1 MTGSR
6 KKLAILA
13 AVLLL
18 VVVVLT
24 ITGLRLAKPSLKKL
38 TLEVLSEKFHADVQ
52 LDNIEILIFPRIQ
65 VHGSGLSMRFQGRT
79 DLPPLIYVREFWAEA
94 GLRSL
99 LGKPWRIERIQ
110 MKGLSIHIPPKN
122 GDEIQTGGNGGLRDW
137 SKTKDIPI
145 LIGEIEADDSQ
156 LEILP
161 KSADKLSHVF
171 ELHHILMRQVGLGR
185 PVDFT
190 AQLTNYKPPGE
201 IKSTGSFGPWNAD
214 DPAETPLAA
223 TYTFMNA
230 DLGVFKGISGILSS
244 RGKFGGVLN
253 QIEVEGE
260 TDTPDFAVKTGGHPV
275 SLHTTFSATVDGTNG
290 NTLLHPVRAQFLNS
304 TVVAN
309 GEVVKAEGNQGKKGR
324 AVRLDV
330 AVSDA
335 RLEDMLRLAVK
346 GEPVMTGAMGF
357 HAQMELPPDEGD
369 VMERLNL
376 TGIFGVHSAEF
387 TDQKISAKVQ
397 TLSRKGEGK
406 PGDKDAGSD
415 VSSLQGNFALDN
427 SVLTFRQLT
436 FAVTGAN
443 VQLNGTYGLE
453 NEKLDF
459 YGRLRLQAKLS
470 QTMTGFK
477 SDLLKPFDPFFRKN
491 NATQIPIKV
500 SGTREHPSFG
510 LDFHDKEHQ
519 AGN

>member
-1 MTGSR
+1 M
-6 KKLAILA
+6 
-13 AVLLL
+13 
-18 VVVVLT
+18 
-24 ITGLRLAKPSLKKL
+24 
-38 TLEVLSEKFHADVQ
+38 
-52 LDNIEILIFPRIQ
+52 
-65 VHGSGLSMRFQGRT
+65 
-79 DLPPLIYVREFWAEA
+79 
-94 GLRSL
+94 
-99 LGKPWRIERIQ
+99 
-110 MKGLSIHIPPKN
+110 
-122 GDEIQTGGNGGLRDW
+122 
-137 SKTKDIPI
+137 
-145 LIGEIEADDSQ
+145 
-156 LEILP
+156 
-161 KSADKLSHVF
+161 
-171 ELHHILMRQVGLGR
+171 
-185 PVDFT
+185 
-190 AQLTNYKPPGE
+190 
-201 IKSTGSFGPWNAD
+201 
-214 DPAETPLAA
+214 
-223 TYTFMNA
+223 
-230 DLGVFKGISGILSS
+230 
-244 RGKFGGVLN
+244 
-253 QIEVEGE
+253 
-260 TDTPDFAVKTGGHPV
+260 
-275 SLHTTFSATVDGTNG
+275 
-290 NTLLHPVRAQFLNS
+290 
-304 TVVAN
+304 
-309 GEVVKAEGNQGKKGR
+309 VKAEGNQGKKGR

-330 AVSDA
+330 VVSDA

-443 VQLNGTYGLE
+443 VQLNGTSLE

-477 SDLLKPFDPFFRKN
+477 SDLLKPSIHFSARTMPLKYRSRLAVPRAPFL
-491 NATQIPIKV
+491 
-500 SGTREHPSFG
+500 G